1 MVRLSTATLSPLAS
15 PSPPHSSSTSRLH
28 LRARRCRHR
37 LVVVRLRAL
46 PVPVTDA
53 SPSARS
59 LRLLEWGKVC
69 DAVASFAGTAHG
81 REATKAQLWEV
92 EDVSYE
98 QSRRLLQETEA
109 AVRLIDSA
117 GGGMDFSGLDT
128 VAVESAIHGISGG
141 AVIKGQEAVAIV
153 SLMLFIESLQV
164 IIKAAMKQ
172 DEDSHERLMTL
183 TGTIL
188 DAVINKSLVKSV
200 QDVIDDDGSVKDTAS
215 PELRRYR
222 EQVQVLE
229 SRLYQLMDKLMRNS
243 ENEASVSEVCIV
255 NGRCCIKVTG
265 DKSSPFDGLL
275 LSSGSDAGSM
285 VEPIVAVP
293 LNDELQEARALV
305 AKAELD
311 ALSKLTDKIL
321 LDLDNIQSLLQ
332 ATVELDKVAARAK
345 YSIAYDGT
353 YPDLYLPNLVNGT
366 VSTATGGS
374 ISTTSSAHLSK
385 QQWKLYM
392 PNAYHPLLLQQHQEN
407 LHHAK
412 KDVASATAEIRRRRI
427 YGQDIVEEDQL
438 ASDLDLMKIKVSQL
452 EKYHPV
458 PVDFFIAEETTVLV
472 ITGPNTG
479 GKTISLKTVGLASLM
494 SKIGLYILASEPVK
508 IPWFNAVY
516 ADIGDEQSLT
526 QSLST
531 FSGHLK
537 QNGAIR
543 AESTSQSLVLLD
555 EVGAGTNPLEGAAL
569 GMSLLESFAEAGSF
583 LTLATTHHGE
593 LKTLKYSNDSFENAC
608 MEFDE
613 DNLKPT
619 FRILWGIPGRSNAIN
634 IAERLGLPSDI
645 IESSRQLLGTAGAE
659 INALILDMENF
670 KQQYQHHLQEA
681 QYYLKQ
687 SKELHNNLEEAQKN
701 IIDHTSAQRKRKA
714 RVISEY
720 AVMARSIIRK
730 KFQQFRESAIAKRA
744 LEEEKAV
751 ENNKPEGLKGPEP
764 TSTPVEKAQNA
775 NISMAATTGDE
786 DGGVPEVGD
795 LVYVPKLRNEATVV
809 KIDSSKNEV
818 QVQAGIMKLKLKL
831 KDVKIQKRISR

>member
-1 MVRLSTATLSPLAS
+1 MLRLSTTTLLLSPI
-15 PSPPHSSSTSRLH
+15 PSPHHHHLHPLRLH
-28 LRARRCRHR
+28 RRR
-37 LVVVRLRAL
+37 LVLRLRAA
-46 PVPVTDA
+46 VPPDA

-69 DAVASFAGTAHG
+69 DSVASFAGTAHG

-92 EDVSYE
+92 EEVSYE
-98 QSRRLLQETEA
+98 QSRRLLYETEA

-117 GGGMDFSGLDT
+117 GGMDFSGLDT
-128 VAVESAIHGISGG
+128 LMVESAIRGVSGG
-141 AVIKGQEAVAIV
+141 GVVKGQEAMSVV
-153 SLMLFIESLQV
+153 SLMLFVESLQV
-164 IIKAAMKQ
+164 TIKAAMKQ
-172 DEDSHERLMTL
+172 HEDSHEQLMTL
-183 TGTIL
+183 TETIL
-188 DAVINKSLVKSV
+188 DAVINKSLVKSI

-229 SRLYQLMDKLMRNS
+229 SRLYQLMDRLMRNS
-243 ENEASVSEVCIV
+243 ENEAS
-255 NGRCCIKVTG
+255 
-265 DKSSPFDGLL
+265 
-275 LSSGSDAGSM
+275 LS
-285 VEPIVAVP
+285 
-293 LNDELQEARALV
+293 EARALV

-321 LDLDNIQSLLQ
+321 LELDNIQSLLQ

-353 YPDLYLPNLVNGT
+353 YPNLYLPNFINGT
-366 VSTATGGS
+366 VSTASGGS
-374 ISTTSSAHLSK
+374 ISTTSSVHLSK
-385 QQWKLYM
+385 KPWKLYM

-407 LHHAK
+407 LDRAK

-438 ASDLDLMKIKVSQL
+438 ASDLDLMKIRVSQL
-452 EKYHPV
+452 EKDHPV

-494 SKIGLYILASEPVK
+494 AKIGLYILASEPVK

-537 QNGAIR
+537 QIGAIR
-543 AESTSQSLVLLD
+543 ARSTSKSLVLLD

-613 DNLKPT
+613 ENLKPT

-645 IESSRQLLGTAGAE
+645 VESSRQLLGTAGAE
-659 INALILDMENF
+659 INALIMDMENF

-681 QYYLKQ
+681 QYYLMQ
-687 SKELHNNLEEAQKN
+687 SKELHNNLEVAQKN
-701 IIDHTSAQRKRKA
+701 IIDHNSAQRKRKA
-714 RVISEY
+714 RVVSEY

-730 KFQQFRESAIAKRA
+730 KFQQFRDSAIAKRA
-744 LEEEKAV
+744 LEEEKVV
-751 ENNKPEGLKGPEP
+751 EKDKPERLKGPEP
-764 TSTPVEKAQNA
+764 TSTPAVKKAQNT
-775 NISMAATTGDE
+775 NISTATTTEDE
-786 DGGVPEVGD
+786 DDGIPEVGD

-818 QVQAGIMKLKLKL
+818 QVQAGIMKLKLKV
-831 KDVKIQKRISR
+831 KDVKIKKRISR

>member
-1 MVRLSTATLSPLAS
+1 MLRLSTTTLSPLVS
-15 PSPPHSSSTSRLH
+15 HPPLSGLH
-28 LRARRCRHR
+28 LRPRCRR
-37 LVVVRLRAL
+37 LVLRLRAL
-46 PVPVTDA
+46 PAPEA

-81 REATKAQLWEV
+81 REATKTQLWEV

-98 QSRRLLQETEA
+98 QSRRLLEETGA

-117 GGGMDFSGLDT
+117 GGGIDFSGLDT
-128 VAVESAIHGISGG
+128 VMVESAIHGVSGG
-141 AVIKGQEAVAIV
+141 AVIKGQEAMAVV
-153 SLMLFIESLQV
+153 SLMLFVESLQV
-164 IIKAAMKQ
+164 TIKAAMKQ
-172 DEDSHERLMTL
+172 DEDSHERLMSL
-183 TGTIL
+183 TETIL
-188 DAVINKSLVKSV
+188 DADINKSLAKSI
-200 QDVIDDDGSVKDTAS
+200 QDVIDDDGSS

-229 SRLYQLMDKLMRNS
+229 SRLYQLMDKLVRNAD
-243 ENEASVSEVCIV
+243 NDASVSEVCIV

-265 DKSSPFDGLL
+265 VTGDKSSPFDGLL
-275 LSSGSDAGSM
+275 LSSGTDAGSM

-293 LNDELQEARALV
+293 LNDELQQARALV

-321 LDLDNIQSLLQ
+321 LELDNIQILLQ

-385 QQWKLYM
+385 KAWKLCM

-407 LHHAK
+407 LHRAK

-427 YGQDIVEEDQL
+427 YGQDNVEEDQL
-438 ASDLDLMKIKVSQL
+438 ASDLDLMKIRVSQM
-452 EKYHPV
+452 EKDHPV

-494 SKIGLYILASEPVK
+494 AKIGLYILASEPVK

-537 QNGAIR
+537 QIGAIR
-543 AESTSQSLVLLD
+543 TQSTSQSLVLLD

-569 GMSLLESFAEAGSF
+569 GMSLLESFAEDGSF

-593 LKTLKYSNDSFENAC
+593 LKTNDLFENAC

-659 INALILDMENF
+659 INALIMDMENF

-681 QYYLKQ
+681 QYYLVQ
-687 SKELHNNLEEAQKN
+687 SKELHNNLEVAQKN

-730 KFQQFRESAIAKRA
+730 KFQQFRESAIAKRV
-744 LEEEKAV
+744 LKEEKAV
-751 ENNKPEGLKGPEP
+751 QNDKPERLKDPEP
-764 TSTPVEKAQNA
+764 TSTLAVKKAQNT
-775 NISMAATTGDE
+775 NISMATTTE
-786 DGGVPEVGD
+786 DNGIPEVGD
-795 LVYVPKLRNEATVV
+795 LVYVPKLKNEATVV

-818 QVQAGIMKLKLKL
+818 QVQAGIMKLKLKF

>member
-1 MVRLSTATLSPLAS
+1 MLRLSATTLSPLAS
-15 PSPPHSSSTSRLH
+15 HPPLSGLH
-28 LRARRCRHR
+28 LCPRCRR
-37 LVVVRLRAL
+37 LVLRLRAL
-46 PVPVTDA
+46 PAPDA

-81 REATKAQLWEV
+81 RETTKTQLWEV

-98 QSRRLLQETEA
+98 QSRRLLEETGA

-117 GGGMDFSGLDT
+117 GGGIDFSGLDT
-128 VAVESAIHGISGG
+128 VMVESAIHGVSGG
-141 AVIKGQEAVAIV
+141 AVIKGQEAMAIV
-153 SLMLFIESLQV
+153 SLMLFVESLQV
-164 IIKAAMKQ
+164 TIKAAMKQ
-172 DEDSHERLMTL
+172 DEDSHERLISL
-183 TGTIL
+183 TETIL
-188 DAVINKSLVKSV
+188 DADINKSLVKSI
-200 QDVIDDDGSVKDTAS
+200 QDVIDDDGSIKDTAS

-229 SRLYQLMDKLMRNS
+229 SRLYQLMDKLVRNAD
-243 ENEASVSEVCIV
+243 NEASVSEVCIV

-275 LSSGSDAGSM
+275 LSSGTDAGSM

-293 LNDELQEARALV
+293 LNDELQQARALV

-311 ALSKLTDKIL
+311 ALSKMTDKIL
-321 LDLDNIQSLLQ
+321 LELDNIRILLQ

-353 YPDLYLPNLVNGT
+353 YPDLYLPNFVNGT

-374 ISTTSSAHLSK
+374 ISTISSAHLSK
-385 QQWKLYM
+385 KAWKLCM

-407 LHHAK
+407 LHRAK

-427 YGQDIVEEDQL
+427 YGQDNVEEDQL
-438 ASDLDLMKIKVSQL
+438 ASDLDLMKIRVSQM
-452 EKYHPV
+452 EKDRPV
-458 PVDFFIAEETTVLV
+458 PVDFFIAEGTTVLV

-494 SKIGLYILASEPVK
+494 AKIGLYILASEPVK

-537 QNGAIR
+537 QIGAIR
-543 AESTSQSLVLLD
+543 AWSTSQSLVLLD

-593 LKTLKYSNDSFENAC
+593 LKTLKYSNDLFENAC

-659 INALILDMENF
+659 INALIMDMENF

-681 QYYLKQ
+681 QYYVMQ
-687 SKELHNNLEEAQKN
+687 SKELHNNLEVAQKN

-730 KFQQFRESAIAKRA
+730 KFQQFRESAIAKRV

-751 ENNKPEGLKGPEP
+751 QNDKPERLKDPEP
-764 TSTPVEKAQNA
+764 TSTPAVKKAQNT
-775 NISMAATTGDE
+775 NISMATTTE
-786 DGGVPEVGD
+786 DNGIPEVGD
-795 LVYVPKLRNEATVV
+795 LVYVPKLKNEATVV

-818 QVQAGIMKLKLKL
+818 QVQAGIMKLKLKF

>member
-1 MVRLSTATLSPLAS
+1 MLRLSTTTLLLSPI
-15 PSPPHSSSTSRLH
+15 PSPHHHHLHPLRLH
-28 LRARRCRHR
+28 RRR
-37 LVVVRLRAL
+37 LVLRLRAA
-46 PVPVTDA
+46 VPPDA

-69 DAVASFAGTAHG
+69 DSVASFAGTAHG

-92 EDVSYE
+92 EEVSYE
-98 QSRRLLQETEA
+98 QSRRLLYETEA

-117 GGGMDFSGLDT
+117 GGMDFSGLDT
-128 VAVESAIHGISGG
+128 LMVESAIRGVSGG
-141 AVIKGQEAVAIV
+141 GVVKGQEAMSVV
-153 SLMLFIESLQV
+153 SLMLFVESLQV
-164 IIKAAMKQ
+164 TIKAAMKQ
-172 DEDSHERLMTL
+172 HEDSHEQLMTL
-183 TGTIL
+183 TETIL
-188 DAVINKSLVKSV
+188 DAVINKSLVKSI

-229 SRLYQLMDKLMRNS
+229 SRLYQLMDRLMRNS
-243 ENEASVSEVCIV
+243 ENEAS
-255 NGRCCIKVTG
+255 
-265 DKSSPFDGLL
+265 
-275 LSSGSDAGSM
+275 LS
-285 VEPIVAVP
+285 
-293 LNDELQEARALV
+293 EARALV

-321 LDLDNIQSLLQ
+321 LELDNIQSLLQ

-353 YPDLYLPNLVNGT
+353 YPNLYLPNFINGT
-366 VSTATGGS
+366 
-374 ISTTSSAHLSK
+374 
-385 QQWKLYM
+385 
-392 PNAYHPLLLQQHQEN
+392 
-407 LHHAK
+407 
-412 KDVASATAEIRRRRI
+412 EIRRRRI

-438 ASDLDLMKIKVSQL
+438 ASDLDLMKIRVSQL
-452 EKYHPV
+452 EKDHPV

-494 SKIGLYILASEPVK
+494 AKIGLYILASEPVK

-537 QNGAIR
+537 QIGAIR
-543 AESTSQSLVLLD
+543 ARSTSKSLVLLD

-613 DNLKPT
+613 ENLKPT

-645 IESSRQLLGTAGAE
+645 VESSRQLLGTAGAE
-659 INALILDMENF
+659 INALIMDMENF

-681 QYYLKQ
+681 QYYLMQ
-687 SKELHNNLEEAQKN
+687 SKELHNNLEVAQKN
-701 IIDHTSAQRKRKA
+701 IIDHNSAQRKRKA
-714 RVISEY
+714 RVVSEY

-730 KFQQFRESAIAKRA
+730 KFQQFRDSAIAKRA
-744 LEEEKAV
+744 LEEEKVV
-751 ENNKPEGLKGPEP
+751 EKDKPERLKGPEP
-764 TSTPVEKAQNA
+764 TSTPAVKKAQNT
-775 NISMAATTGDE
+775 NISTATTTEDE
-786 DGGVPEVGD
+786 DDGIPEVGD

-818 QVQAGIMKLKLKL
+818 QVQAGIMKLKLKV
-831 KDVKIQKRISR
+831 KDVKIKKRISR

>member
-1 MVRLSTATLSPLAS
+1 MLRLSTTTLSPLVS
-15 PSPPHSSSTSRLH
+15 HPPLSGLH
-28 LRARRCRHR
+28 LRPRCRR
-37 LVVVRLRAL
+37 LVLRLRAL
-46 PVPVTDA
+46 PAPEA

-81 REATKAQLWEV
+81 REATKTQLWEV

-98 QSRRLLQETEA
+98 QSRRLLEETGA

-117 GGGMDFSGLDT
+117 GGGIDFSGLDT
-128 VAVESAIHGISGG
+128 VMVESAIHGVSGG
-141 AVIKGQEAVAIV
+141 AVIKGQEAMAVV
-153 SLMLFIESLQV
+153 SLMLFVESLQV
-164 IIKAAMKQ
+164 TIKAAMKQ
-172 DEDSHERLMTL
+172 DEDSHERLMSL
-183 TGTIL
+183 TETIL
-188 DAVINKSLVKSV
+188 DADINKSLAKSI
-200 QDVIDDDGSVKDTAS
+200 QDVIDDDGSS

-229 SRLYQLMDKLMRNS
+229 SRLYQLMDKLVRNAD
-243 ENEASVSEVCIV
+243 NDASVSEVCIV

-265 DKSSPFDGLL
+265 VTGDKSSPFDGLL
-275 LSSGSDAGSM
+275 LSSGTDAGSM

-293 LNDELQEARALV
+293 LNDELQQARALV

-321 LDLDNIQSLLQ
+321 LELDNIQILLQ

-385 QQWKLYM
+385 KAWKLCM

-407 LHHAK
+407 LHRAK

-427 YGQDIVEEDQL
+427 YGQDNVEEDQL
-438 ASDLDLMKIKVSQL
+438 ASDLDLMKIRVSQM
-452 EKYHPV
+452 EKDHPV

-494 SKIGLYILASEPVK
+494 AKIGLYILASEPVK

-537 QNGAIR
+537 QIGAIR
-543 AESTSQSLVLLD
+543 TQSTSQSLVLLD

-569 GMSLLESFAEAGSF
+569 GMSLLESFAEDGSF

-593 LKTLKYSNDSFENAC
+593 LKTNDLFENAC

-659 INALILDMENF
+659 INALIMDMENF

-681 QYYLKQ
+681 QYYLVQ
-687 SKELHNNLEEAQKN
+687 SKELHNNLEVAQKN

-730 KFQQFRESAIAKRA
+730 KFQQFRESAIAKRV
-744 LEEEKAV
+744 LKEEKAV
-751 ENNKPEGLKGPEP
+751 QNDKPERLKDPEP
-764 TSTPVEKAQNA
+764 TSTLAVKKAQNT
-775 NISMAATTGDE
+775 NISMATTTEGE
-786 DGGVPEVGD
+786 DNGIPEVGD
-795 LVYVPKLRNEATVV
+795 LVYVPKLKNEATVV

-818 QVQAGIMKLKLKL
+818 QVQAGIMKLKLKF

>member
-1 MVRLSTATLSPLAS
+1 MLRLSATTLSPLAS
-15 PSPPHSSSTSRLH
+15 HPPLSGLH
-28 LRARRCRHR
+28 LCPRCRR
-37 LVVVRLRAL
+37 LVLRLRAL
-46 PVPVTDA
+46 PAPDA

-81 REATKAQLWEV
+81 RETTKTQLWEV

-98 QSRRLLQETEA
+98 QSRRLLEETGA

-117 GGGMDFSGLDT
+117 GGGIDFSGLDT
-128 VAVESAIHGISGG
+128 VMVESAIHGVSGG
-141 AVIKGQEAVAIV
+141 AVIKGQEAMAIV
-153 SLMLFIESLQV
+153 SLMLFVESLQV
-164 IIKAAMKQ
+164 TIKAAMKQ
-172 DEDSHERLMTL
+172 DEDSHERLISL
-183 TGTIL
+183 TETIL
-188 DAVINKSLVKSV
+188 DADINKSLVKSI
-200 QDVIDDDGSVKDTAS
+200 QDVIDDDGSIKDTAS

-229 SRLYQLMDKLMRNS
+229 SRLYQLMDKLVRNAD
-243 ENEASVSEVCIV
+243 NEASVSEVCIV

-275 LSSGSDAGSM
+275 LSSGTDAGSM

-293 LNDELQEARALV
+293 LNDELQQARALV

-311 ALSKLTDKIL
+311 ALSKMTDKIL
-321 LDLDNIQSLLQ
+321 LELDNIRILLQ

-353 YPDLYLPNLVNGT
+353 YPDLYLPNFVNGT

-374 ISTTSSAHLSK
+374 ISTISSAHLSK
-385 QQWKLYM
+385 KAWKLCM

-407 LHHAK
+407 LHRAK

-427 YGQDIVEEDQL
+427 YGQDNVEEDQL
-438 ASDLDLMKIKVSQL
+438 ASDLDLMKIRVSQM
-452 EKYHPV
+452 EKDRPV
-458 PVDFFIAEETTVLV
+458 PVDFFIAEGTTVLV

-494 SKIGLYILASEPVK
+494 AKIGLYILASEPVK

-537 QNGAIR
+537 QIG
-543 AESTSQSLVLLD
+543 
-555 EVGAGTNPLEGAAL
+555 VGAGTNPLEGAAL

-593 LKTLKYSNDSFENAC
+593 LKTNDLFENAC

-659 INALILDMENF
+659 INALIMDMENF

-681 QYYLKQ
+681 QYYVMQ
-687 SKELHNNLEEAQKN
+687 SKELHNNLEVAQKN

-730 KFQQFRESAIAKRA
+730 KFQQFRESAIAKRV

-751 ENNKPEGLKGPEP
+751 QNDKPERLKDPEP
-764 TSTPVEKAQNA
+764 TSTPAVKKAQNT
-775 NISMAATTGDE
+775 NISMATTTEGE
-786 DGGVPEVGD
+786 DNGIPEVGD
-795 LVYVPKLRNEATVV
+795 LVYVPKLKNEATVV

-818 QVQAGIMKLKLKL
+818 QVQAGIMKLKLKF

>member
-1 MVRLSTATLSPLAS
+1 MLRLSATTLSPLAS
-15 PSPPHSSSTSRLH
+15 RPPLSGLH
-28 LRARRCRHR
+28 LCPRCRR
-37 LVVVRLRAL
+37 LVLRLRAL
-46 PVPVTDA
+46 PAPDS

-81 REATKAQLWEV
+81 RETTKTQLWEV

-98 QSRRLLQETEA
+98 QSRRLLEETGA

-117 GGGMDFSGLDT
+117 GGGIDFSGLDT
-128 VAVESAIHGISGG
+128 VMVESAIHGVSGG
-141 AVIKGQEAVAIV
+141 AVIKGQEAMAIV
-153 SLMLFIESLQV
+153 SLMLFVESLQV
-164 IIKAAMKQ
+164 TIKAAMKQ
-172 DEDSHERLMTL
+172 DEDSHERLISL
-183 TGTIL
+183 TETIL
-188 DAVINKSLVKSV
+188 DADINKSLVKSI
-200 QDVIDDDGSVKDTAS
+200 QDVIDDDGSIKDTAS

-229 SRLYQLMDKLMRNS
+229 SR
-243 ENEASVSEVCIV
+243 EVCIV

-275 LSSGSDAGSM
+275 LSSGTDAGSM

-293 LNDELQEARALV
+293 LNDELQQARALV

-311 ALSKLTDKIL
+311 ALSKMTDKIL
-321 LDLDNIQSLLQ
+321 LELDNIRILLQ

-353 YPDLYLPNLVNGT
+353 YPDLYLPNFVNGT

-374 ISTTSSAHLSK
+374 ISTISSAHLSK
-385 QQWKLYM
+385 KAWKLCM

-407 LHHAK
+407 LHRAK

-427 YGQDIVEEDQL
+427 YGQDNVEDQL
-438 ASDLDLMKIKVSQL
+438 ASDLDLMKIRVSQM
-452 EKYHPV
+452 EKDRPV
-458 PVDFFIAEETTVLV
+458 PVDFFIAEGTTVLV

-494 SKIGLYILASEPVK
+494 AKIGLYILASEPVK

-537 QNGAIR
+537 QIGAIR
-543 AESTSQSLVLLD
+543 AWSTSQSLVLLD

-593 LKTLKYSNDSFENAC
+593 LKTNDLFENAC

-659 INALILDMENF
+659 INALIMDMENF

-681 QYYLKQ
+681 RYYVMQ
-687 SKELHNNLEEAQKN
+687 SKELHNNLEVAQKN

-730 KFQQFRESAIAKRA
+730 KFQQFRESAIAKRV

-751 ENNKPEGLKGPEP
+751 QNDKPERLKDPEP
-764 TSTPVEKAQNA
+764 TSTPAVKKAQNT
-775 NISMAATTGDE
+775 NISMATTTEGE
-786 DGGVPEVGD
+786 DNGIPEVGD
-795 LVYVPKLRNEATVV
+795 LVYVPKLKNEATVV

-818 QVQAGIMKLKLKL
+818 QVQAGIMKLKLKF

>member
-1 MVRLSTATLSPLAS
+1 MLSPLAS
-15 PSPPHSSSTSRLH
+15 PPPLSRLH
-28 LRARRCRHR
+28 LRPRRRFV
-37 LVVVRLRAL
+37 LRLRAL
-46 PVPVTDA
+46 PVPDA

-81 REATKAQLWEV
+81 REATKTQLWEV

-98 QSRRLLQETEA
+98 QSRRLLEETGA
-109 AVRLIDSA
+109 AVRLIDRA

-128 VAVESAIHGISGG
+128 VMVESAIRGVSGG
-141 AVIKGQEAVAIV
+141 AVIKSQEAMAIV
-153 SLMLFIESLQV
+153 SLMLFVESLQV
-164 IIKAAMKQ
+164 TIKAAMKQ
-172 DEDSHERLMTL
+172 DNDSHERLMTL
-183 TGTIL
+183 TETIL
-188 DAVINKSLVKSV
+188 DAVINKSLVKSI

-229 SRLYQLMDKLMRNS
+229 SRLYQLMDKLMRNAD
-243 ENEASVSEVCIV
+243 NEASVSEVCIV

-293 LNDELQEARALV
+293 LNDELQQARALV

-321 LDLDNIQSLLQ
+321 LELDNIQILLQ

-353 YPDLYLPNLVNGT
+353 YPDLYLPNFVNGT

-385 QQWKLYM
+385 KAWKLYM

-407 LHHAK
+407 LHRAK

-427 YGQDIVEEDQL
+427 YGQDNVEEDQL
-438 ASDLDLMKIKVSQL
+438 ASDLDLMKIRVSQM
-452 EKYHPV
+452 EKDHPV

-494 SKIGLYILASEPVK
+494 AKIGLYILASEPVK

-537 QNGAIR
+537 QIGAIR
-543 AESTSQSLVLLD
+543 ARSTSQSLVLLD

-593 LKTLKYSNDSFENAC
+593 LKTNDFFENAC

-659 INALILDMENF
+659 INALIMDMENF
-670 KQQYQHHLQEA
+670 KQQYQHNLQEA
-681 QYYLKQ
+681 QQ
-687 SKELHNNLEEAQKN
+687 SKELHNNLEVAQKN

-730 KFQQFRESAIAKRA
+730 KFQQVRESAIAKRV
-744 LEEEKAV
+744 LEEERAV
-751 ENNKPEGLKGPEP
+751 QNNKPERLKDPEP
-764 TSTPVEKAQNA
+764 TSTAVKKAQNT
-775 NISMAATTGDE
+775 NISMATTTEDE
-786 DGGVPEVGD
+786 DDGIPEVGD

-809 KIDSSKNEV
+809 KIDTSKNEV

-831 KDVKIQKRISR
+831 KDVEIQKRISR